1 MLFEVERQQLLDAV
15 TNLSRIVSN
24 KTSQPVLE
32 GILISA
38 ERGKI
43 TLLSYNLEMGMKKEI
58 YANTKVEGDIVLP
71 ARFLSDILRRM
82 NGIQVEIESDD
93 RLMCHI
99 RCGEAVF
106 DIMGMD
112 AQVYPEVPFFS
123 EGENVTIEAEIFKDM
138 VRGTL
143 FAVAQNEGTRPIL
156 TGINISVENKTLQF
170 VAIDGYRLA
179 IRRQKVSTDKNC
191 EFIIPGKS
199 ISEVVKLIGEECED
213 VEIKITKK
221 LVAFLINGYTFISR
235 VFEGDFVNYKKT
247 IPEEYKQR
255 VFINTKDLINIIER
269 MSIIISDSFS
279 TPVRC
284 LFNEEKISFT
294 CATAVGRAKE
304 EYGIS
309 LEGTPF
315 EIGLNSRY
323 LLEALKA
330 TEEERV
336 EILFN
341 GSNSGVVINPTEHD
355 DYKYMIMPMRL
366 K

>member
-1 MLFEVERQQLLDAV
+1 MIFEVERAQLLDAV

-38 ERGKI
+38 EKGKI

-58 YANTKVEGDIVLP
+58 YANTSVEGDIVLP

-82 NGIQVEIESDD
+82 NGIQVKIESDD

-99 RCGEAVF
+99 SSGGAVF

-112 AQVYPEVPFFS
+112 AKVYPEVPFFT
-123 EGENVTIEAEIFKDM
+123 EGENVTIEAEILKDM

-156 TGINISVENKTLQF
+156 TGVNVSVENKTLQF

-179 IRRQKVSTDKNC
+179 IRRQKVATDKNF

-199 ISEVVKLIGEECED
+199 ISEVVKLIGEDCED
-213 VEIKITKK
+213 VEIKISRK
-221 LVAFLINGYTFISR
+221 LVAFIINGYTFISR
-235 VFEGDFVNYKKT
+235 VFEGEFVNYKKT
-247 IPEEYKQR
+247 IPDEFKQR
-255 VFINTKDLINIIER
+255 VFINTRDLINIIER

-284 LFNEEKISFT
+284 LFEEDKISFS

-304 EYGIS
+304 EYEIS
-309 LEGTPF
+309 LEGASF

-330 TEEERV
+330 TEEDRV

-341 GSNSGVVINPTEHD
+341 GANSGVVINPTEHD
-355 DYKYMIMPMRL
+355 EYKYMIMPMRL